1 FDILISLVVI
11 TNSSV
16 HLVGN
21 TYNSNNTAADVLDKS
36 VDIITIILYTMVI
49 FTAIVMVIGAIKKQ
63 PQALKPWMITKL
75 FLITIG
81 GVLQII
87 YLCIVISKFHNKS
100 VTFVMLMELSTIIQ
114 IALGFYMIFAV
125 TRFYSI
131 LVAPKDESEE
141 VHRPEIAAT

>member
-1 FDILISLVVI
+1 MSTDSKCLCFSLRIGVIFIAIFDILISLVVI

-114 IALGFYMIFAV
+114 IGKSCYYYKKFI
-125 TRFYSI
+125 
-131 LVAPKDESEE
+131 
-141 VHRPEIAAT
+141 